1 MLPKIYKFCGIDD
14 KVNYKKLMKR
24 WENSKYQS
32 FDTTRVFAYKEKKIP
47 KFKHQLD
54 DVVKN
59 LNDRLG
65 GIEYNL

>member
-1 MLPKIYKFCGIDD
+1 
-14 KVNYKKLMKR
+14 MKR